1 MILPGAT
8 LGILGGGQLG
18 RMTALAARELGYGV
32 VVMDPDPE
40 CAARGVVD
48 RVVVGD
54 FGDAGAATMLAR
66 VADVVTYE
74 IEKIGPSALDAVR
87 TTTPLRPGPDVLA
100 VVQDRLT
107 QKEWLAAH
115 GFPVAPFRA
124 ADSPAALAAAARALG
139 SCRAKS
145 RRGGYDGRG
154 QYRVGRIDDALDA
167 EAGRAWQ
174 GVGGAPCVVEAELDL
189 EAELSVMVARTP
201 SGAVAL
207 FPPARNWHVDGIL
220 DVSVLPGD
228 LPAAAAAR
236 ALEHTRAMAG
246 AFALEGLLAVEW
258 FVTRDGSVYVNEL
271 APRPHNTFHTTRLA
285 CATSQFEQLVR
296 AVCGLPLGDAEAVRP
311 VALANLLGDL
321 WRDGAPALADALA
334 LPGVQL
340 HLYGKA
346 PRPGRKVGHLLATGT
361 TAADALAMVKEARR
375 RIAG

>member
-32 VVMDPDPE
+32 VVLDPDPE

-48 RVVVGD
+48 RVVVGG
-54 FGDAGAATMLAR
+54 FGDPAAAATLA
-66 VADVVTYE
+66 AASDVVTYE
-74 IEKIGPSALDAVR
+74 IEKIGPVALDAVR
-87 TTTPLRPGPDVLA
+87 STTPLRPGPHVLA
-100 VVQDRLT
+100 AVQDRLV
-107 QKEWLAAH
+107 QKEWLVAH
-115 GFPVAPFRA
+115 GFPVGPFRA

-145 RRGGYDGRG
+145 RHGGYDGRG
-154 QYRVGRIDDALDA
+154 QLRLAAPEDA
-167 EAGRAWQ
+167 ERAWQ
-174 GVGGAPCVVEAELDL
+174 VVGGAPCVVEAELDL
-189 EAELSVMVARTP
+189 AAELSVMVARAP

-207 FPPARNWHVDGIL
+207 FPPARNWHVDGVL
-220 DVSVLPGD
+220 DVSVLP
-228 LPAAAAAR
+228 LPGETDDAAAR
-236 ALEHTRAMAG
+236 ALAHTRAMAD
-246 AFALEGLLAVEW
+246 AFALEGVLAVEW
-258 FVTRDGSVYVNEL
+258 FVTRDGGVCVNEL

-296 AVCGLPLGDAEAVRP
+296 AVCDLPLGDPSAVRP

-321 WRDGAPALADALA
+321 WLHGPPAFARALE
-334 LPGVQL
+334 LPGVHL

-346 PRPGRKVGHLLATGT
+346 PRPGRKVGHLLAAGA
-361 TAADALAMVKEARR
+361 TAADALALVVEARR